1 MDLYRHCQNIKTK
14 YRRIINMTNSS
25 NRIGGK
31 DLINVGIFTAIIF
44 IITMLVMPIGFIPI
58 LMPLYCVLI
67 PLIGGIPWMLF
78 VTKVRKFGM
87 ILIMGILLGL
97 CLMLTGMGW
106 YAIPICIASSL
117 AAEFIVKAGRYKSAK
132 MDVIAHGIFCIWLF
146 GSYIPLIFMADA
158 YWASNADYGEEF
170 ISTAKSIFQ
179 IWTAPALIIC
189 CVAFGIIGGILG
201 LKVMKKHFLKAGIV

>member
-1 MDLYRHCQNIKTK
+1 
-14 YRRIINMTNSS
+14 MTNRS

-117 AAEFIVKAGRYKSAK
+117 AAEFIVKAGGYKSAK

-179 IWTAPALIIC
+179 LWTAPALVIC
-189 CVAFGIIGGILG
+189 CVVFGIIGGILG
-201 LKVMKKHFLKAGIV
+201 LKVMKKHFMKAGIV